1 LPVAV
6 KKEHKPKTLFEK
18 LQVDMLTLRLGQ
30 SAAFDFAIL
39 SKKKDL
45 TVHGHK
51 VIYSARA
58 PGLMKLFHEQGH
70 YSVDLSKK
78 LTNGL
83 SEWIYE
89 DKIADI
95 EKYTYEQL
103 EAMLMFAVT
112 NEIKGLTDLVECEL
126 LQRLDPNLILEI
138 DLSVMTTRIRQM

>member
-1 LPVAV
+1 LPVAG

-18 LQVDMLTLRLGQ
+18 LQVDMRTLRLGQ
-30 SAAFDFAIL
+30 SAAFDFTIL

-51 VIYSARA
+51 VIYYARA

-103 EAMLMFAVT
+103 EAMLLFAVT

-138 DLSVMTTRIRQM
+138 DLSVMTNRIRQM